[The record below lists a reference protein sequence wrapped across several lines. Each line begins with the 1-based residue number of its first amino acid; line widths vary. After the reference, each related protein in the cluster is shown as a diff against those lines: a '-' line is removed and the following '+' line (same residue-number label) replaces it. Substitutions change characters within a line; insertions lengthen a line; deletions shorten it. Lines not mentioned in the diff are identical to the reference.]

1 MTLMKR
7 LLASLLFTAL
17 VAAAQTAA
25 ISAFRTAP
33 IEPQTQP
40 PGWADAGKIQR
51 GLAFSR
57 RNAEFINRILG
68 TTSLVSTYA
77 ARDILPVL
85 IATGRLTND
94 YGQRLKET
102 AEWMGSI
109 LQEAE
114 STDEFWSR
122 NYRKAVALGRLHL
135 GVRQRVTGESL
146 GWNAAERTPVS
157 QQAYAFVLYTF
168 AWQPLEAMVALK
180 RLDLER
186 NREEVEDYLHAW
198 SVLGYAMGV
207 AEPLLP
213 RGVETTRRLV
223 TAVREAQYFTA
234 ADGTPAGLNRLL
246 RNQLELMA
254 EGGDTKRAA
263 AVLGQLLQLSPG
275 LPEALGLGS
284 DPGTALSV
292 LPSTTGE

>member
-1 MTLMKR
+1 MR
-7 LLASLLFTAL
+7 LPALWLLTALAVAAQPASLNEY
-17 VAAAQTAA
+17 
-25 ISAFRTAP
+25 RTAP
-33 IEPQTQP
+33 IEPRTQP
-40 PGWADAGKIQR
+40 PAWADATRIER
-51 GLAFSR
+51 GLAFSQ
-57 RNAEFINRILG
+57 RNMELINRILG
-68 TTSLVSTYA
+68 TTSLLSTYA

-102 AEWMGSI
+102 AEWMGTI
-109 LQEAE
+109 MQPAE
-114 STDEFWSR
+114 TPEQFWSR
-122 NYRKAVALGRLHL
+122 NYRRAVALGRLHL
-135 GVRQRVTGESL
+135 GVRQKVTGESL
-146 GWNAAERTPVS
+146 GWNVAERTPLN
-157 QQAYAFVLYTF
+157 QQAYALVLYSF
-168 AWQPLEAMVALK
+168 AWQPLEAMVAMK

-186 NREEVEDYLHAW
+186 DRQEAEDYLHAW

-213 RGVETTRRLV
+213 RDLETTRKLV
-223 TAVREAQYFTA
+223 AAVREAQYFTA

-246 RNQLELMA
+246 RNQVELMA
-254 EGGDTKRAA
+254 NGGDAKRAA

-292 LPSTTGE
+292 LHSTTGE